1 MLGFQ
6 VKKCHICGKR
16 ASISLTQIINGQI
29 SELALC
35 ESCAKEKGIFDP
47 QTLTFAEKFF
57 PEDIKAKVDK
67 IVRELAG
74 MQQNEATNAAKD
86 EQRDLLVRCPV
97 CQFSLS
103 AHRKTGRLGCPS
115 CYTVFARELAQEAG
129 VVNSDGADSPADER
143 TELEREL
150 QQAIER
156 EDYESAAVLRDRIR
170 QLNDAPHS

>member
-1 MLGFQ
+1 MLRFQ

-16 ASISLTQIINGQI
+16 ASISLTQIINGQV

-74 MQQNEATNAAKD
+74 MKQGEVAETAET

-103 AHRKTGRLGCPS
+103 AHRKTGRLGCPA
-115 CYTVFARELAQEAG
+115 CYTVFARELAQESGAIDSSDT
-129 VVNSDGADSPADER
+129 NSPEDER

-150 QQAIER
+150 QQAVER
-156 EDYESAAVLRDRIR
+156 EDYESAARLRDRIR
-170 QLNDAPHS
+170 QLNDTPHT